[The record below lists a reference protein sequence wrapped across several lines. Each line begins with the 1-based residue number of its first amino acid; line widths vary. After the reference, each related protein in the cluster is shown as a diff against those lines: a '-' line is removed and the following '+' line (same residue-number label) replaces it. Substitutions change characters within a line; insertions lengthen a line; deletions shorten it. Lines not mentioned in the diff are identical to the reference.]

1 MAIELS
7 IIKSSEYTKILTEF
21 IFIFS
26 KLHFMVI
33 VIDSQIAGISGD
45 MLLSAL
51 VNLGANK
58 TKIIDG
64 VKIAEQ
70 YIDGTIIKKINFEKV
85 KKNGIEA
92 TSLILEVDEKIHER
106 KGNEIK
112 KCIQDSV
119 NKLDLSENARAF
131 AISSIDKLIESESK
145 IHGSTTDSIHFHEAS
160 SIDTVV
166 DILGC
171 AIALNDLNFFDDE
184 IVSTPVAVGSGTMT
198 FSHGTTSNP
207 AGAILEIFRN
217 SNITISG
224 NKIKDELTTPTG
236 ACMLVSLTNNCS
248 EFYPT
253 LKIKSIGYGA
263 GKKDFEEFSNV
274 LKIVQGEKMSNLI
287 QDSVKVLETN
297 VDDVSGEVLGNL
309 IEKIMSIGAKDVTIS
324 SAITKKGRPT
334 HLVSVICDLDSV
346 NPILELLIKE
356 TGTLGVRIRTSE
368 RFTVPRT
375 IKSVP
380 ISIEGKNFTVHYK
393 VSNNDFNNFKLE
405 FDDVKMI
412 SNSLNKTFRET
423 EELIK
428 NQVKKKLD
436 SE

>member
-1 MAIELS
+1 
-7 IIKSSEYTKILTEF
+7 
-21 IFIFS
+21 
-26 KLHFMVI
+26 MVL

-64 VKIAEQ
+64 IKIAEKHL
-70 YIDGTIIKKINFEKV
+70 DGSVIKKIDFEKV
-85 KKNGIEA
+85 KKHGTEA
-92 TSLILEVDEKIHER
+92 TSLILDVDEKIHER
-106 KGNEIK
+106 KGIEIK

-119 NKLDLSENARAF
+119 NKLDLSKNAKVF
-131 AISSIDKLIESESK
+131 ATSSIEKLIESESK
-145 IHGSTTDSIHFHEAS
+145 IHGLPVDSVHFHEAS

-166 DILGC
+166 DIVGTT
-171 AIALNDLNFFDDE
+171 IALDDLKFFDDN
-184 IVSTPVAVGSGTMT
+184 IISTPVAVGSGTVT

-207 AGAILEIFRN
+207 TGAILEIFRN

-224 NKIKDELTTPTG
+224 SQIKDELTTPTG
-236 ACMLVSLTNNCS
+236 ACMLVCLTKECS
-248 EFYPT
+248 EFYPR

-263 GKKDFEEFSNV
+263 GKKDFEGFSNV
-274 LKIVQGEKMSNLI
+274 LKIIQGEKVSGLV
-287 QDSVKVLETN
+287 QDTVKVLETN

-309 IEKIMSIGAKDVTIS
+309 IEKMMSNGAKDVTIS

-334 HLVSVICDLDSV
+334 HLISVICDSSSV
-346 NPILELLIKE
+346 NSILELLIKE
-356 TGTLGVRIRTSE
+356 TGTLGVRVRTSE

-375 IKSVP
+375 KKSIPVT
-380 ISIEGKNFTVHYK
+380 IGGQNFTVHYK
-393 VSNNDFNNFKLE
+393 TSNSGFNNFKLE
-405 FDDVKMI
+405 FDDVKTI

-428 NQVKKKLD
+428 NQVKIKLN
-436 SE
+436 SK

>member
-1 MAIELS
+1 
-7 IIKSSEYTKILTEF
+7 
-21 IFIFS
+21 
-26 KLHFMVI
+26 MVI

-64 VKIAEQ
+64 IKIAEK
-70 YIDGTIIKKINFEKV
+70 YFDGTTIKKIDFEKV
-85 KKNGIEA
+85 IKNGTEA
-92 TSLILEVDEKIHER
+92 TSLILEIDEKIHER

-112 KCIQDSV
+112 KCIQNTV
-119 NKLDLSENARAF
+119 NKLELPETAKLF
-131 AISSIDKLIESESK
+131 AISSIDKLIDSESK
-145 IHGSTTDSIHFHEAS
+145 IHGSTADSVHFHEAS

-166 DILGC
+166 DIVGC
-171 AIALNDLNFFDDE
+171 TIALNELNFFADE
-184 IVSTPVAVGSGTMT
+184 IISTPVAVGSGTMT

-217 SNITISG
+217 SNIIISG

-248 EFYPT
+248 EFYPP

-263 GKKDFEEFSNV
+263 GKKNFDKFSNV
-274 LKIVQGEKMSNLI
+274 LKIVQGEKTSSLI
-287 QDSVKVLETN
+287 QDYVKVLETN

-309 IEKIMSIGAKDVTIS
+309 IEKIMSIGAKDVTVS

-334 HLVSVICDLDSV
+334 HLVSVICDLSSV
-346 NPILELLIKE
+346 DQILELLVKE

-375 IKSVP
+375 IKSAH
-380 ISIEGKNFTVHYK
+380 ITIDGQNFSVHFK
-393 VSNNDFNNFKLE
+393 TTDDGSNAFKLE
-405 FDDVKMI
+405 FEDVRMI

-428 NQVKKKLD
+428 NQIKKKLG
-436 SE
+436 SQ